1 MKQYPA
7 KETVY
12 YDNFRDFLNDAAL
25 RYGESPAVTC
35 YNRKGEAH
43 TRNYR
48 QLKEDAFAFGEALC
62 GAGLSGKHAALISEN
77 SQEWLTAWFGVAAS
91 GGVTV
96 CIDIEHRD
104 ETIIAM
110 AAQADAE
117 ILIVSPS
124 MLFLGRRIVAEN
136 SNIKKLLVT
145 GSDPDGQFEA
155 MAQFTQRLLEEGS
168 GREAMKLCRPKKEQT
183 ATIVYTSGT
192 TSTAKPVMLSQH
204 GILRNAGDSLTLLDS
219 GKKVFNTLPLYHTYG
234 FTCGVLCA
242 LIRGIEVG
250 LSCDLKRMIQEM
262 TYFKPN
268 TVVAVPLIIEAIHKL
283 AWSYIK
289 NSCSGDAADRLMK
302 LENFLGRPTR
312 LMKEKVKKAF
322 ADTCLKD
329 LEYILSG
336 GAHLSEKVAQD
347 LEHFGI
353 VVLQGYGITEC
364 SPSISVNRNEDYRLD
379 SVGLVLPSYEVRIV
393 DDEIQVR
400 GVPLM
405 NGYYKQP
412 ELTAQSYDG
421 EWFKTGDL
429 GYLDKQGHVH
439 ITGRKKNLI
448 VMKNGKKVAVEEME
462 EEMKKLPLVKE
473 AMVYGA
479 KSGIS
484 EDDVKI
490 AVMVY
495 PDQEAAKDMTSY
507 EILEQLQEY
516 VDRLNAQLP
525 TYKQIQMVNIRDTE
539 FERTSSN
546 KIKRQLV

>member
-1 MKQYPA
+1 M
-7 KETVY
+7 
-12 YDNFRDFLNDAAL
+12 
-25 RYGESPAVTC
+25 
-35 YNRKGEAH
+35 
-43 TRNYR
+43 
-48 QLKEDAFAFGEALC
+48 
-62 GAGLSGKHAALISEN
+62 
-77 SQEWLTAWFGVAAS
+77 
-91 GGVTV
+91 
-96 CIDIEHRD
+96 
-104 ETIIAM
+104 
-110 AAQADAE
+110 
-117 ILIVSPS
+117 
-124 MLFLGRRIVAEN
+124 
-136 SNIKKLLVT
+136 
-145 GSDPDGQFEA
+145 
-155 MAQFTQRLLEEGS
+155 
-168 GREAMKLCRPKKEQT
+168 
-183 ATIVYTSGT
+183 
-192 TSTAKPVMLSQH
+192 
-204 GILRNAGDSLTLLDS
+204 
-219 GKKVFNTLPLYHTYG
+219 
-234 FTCGVLCA
+234 
-242 LIRGIEVG
+242 
-250 LSCDLKRMIQEM
+250 
-262 TYFKPN
+262 
-268 TVVAVPLIIEAIHKL
+268 
-283 AWSYIK
+283 
-289 NSCSGDAADRLMK
+289 
-302 LENFLGRPTR
+302 
-312 LMKEKVKKAF
+312 
-322 ADTCLKD
+322 
-329 LEYILSG
+329 
-336 GAHLSEKVAQD
+336 
-347 LEHFGI
+347 
-353 VVLQGYGITEC
+353 LQGYGITEC